1 MTILIYFL
9 IFASF
14 LDTHAQMPILSPWA
28 ASLGATP
35 FLIGLIIGSY
45 SLFNILGNLWA
56 GIVIDSRG
64 FHKPLA
70 LSLAGITLV
79 VFSYA
84 FLSSPLEILLLRSVH
99 GLLGGFLIPSTLGAL
114 NTLGSSSKRFSFY
127 GICIGLAALTGPLLT
142 GFLAGFFSFQLAYL
156 GLALALLPAALI
168 SISLKFPEPPK
179 EQTGHIAPLEKIK
192 LLIARPVLRSS
203 FFFAFALMGA
213 TGTMMLFLPLRLE
226 VLGISSATTGLYFA
240 LFALSTIITLALWP
254 LIFPRVRE
262 EKILIISGL
271 FISLF
276 SISFLPFVSQVIL
289 GICILGYG
297 VGFGLV
303 FPSLIRLINSA
314 PDPHFGSATGVF
326 FAFYSAGVVGVPPL
340 AAFIWD
346 LTGIFPTITAVILGI
361 VSTITGFLSI
371 KKRPISN
378 L

>member
-70 LSLAGITLV
+70 FSLAGITLI
-79 VFSYA
+79 VFSYS
-84 FLSSPLEILLLRSVH
+84 FLSNPLEILMLRSIH

-114 NTLGSSSKRFSFY
+114 NTLGSSSRRFSFY
-127 GICIGLAALTGPLLT
+127 GICIGLAALTGPILT
-142 GFLAGFFSFQLAYL
+142 GFLAGFFSFQVAYT
-156 GLALALLPAALI
+156 GLALALLPAAVI
-168 SISLKFPEPPK
+168 SISLKFPELTRK
-179 EQTGHIAPLEKIK
+179 QTGNLTPLEKIK

-226 VLGISSATTGLYFA
+226 VLGISSAMTGLFFA
-240 LFALSTIITLALWP
+240 LFALSTIITLSLWP
-254 LIFPRVRE
+254 FIFPRVGE
-262 EKILIISGL
+262 EKVLITSGL

-276 SISFLPFVSQVIL
+276 FISFLPFVSPFIL
-289 GICILGYG
+289 GLCILGYG

-303 FPSLIRLINSA
+303 FPSLIKLINSA

-346 LTGIFPTITAVILGI
+346 ITGIFPTITAVFLGI
-361 VSTITGFLSI
+361 ISTTLGLFSI
-371 KKRPISN
+371 KKRPVSD